1 MALDFRETDSVVAT
15 LFTDPGRRSY
25 DALGATRGVAAALDP
40 RTVFGA
46 IRSFGSGNVQTTT
59 AGDARQQGGELV
71 MRPDGTVAFLHL
83 ARFAG
88 DHADVDAVIAA
99 V

>member
-1 MALDFRETDSVVAT
+1 MANDFRETEKIRAP

-25 DALGATRGVAAALDP
+25 AELGAVRSLLSAIDPRVYMAAA
-40 RTVFGA
+40 RAASKGHF
-46 IRSFGSGNVQTTT
+46 QTAT
-59 AGDARQQGGELV
+59 AGDTTQQGGELV
-71 MRPDGTVAFLHL
+71 MRPTGEVAFLHL

-88 DHADVDAVIAA
+88 DHAEVDAVVSA